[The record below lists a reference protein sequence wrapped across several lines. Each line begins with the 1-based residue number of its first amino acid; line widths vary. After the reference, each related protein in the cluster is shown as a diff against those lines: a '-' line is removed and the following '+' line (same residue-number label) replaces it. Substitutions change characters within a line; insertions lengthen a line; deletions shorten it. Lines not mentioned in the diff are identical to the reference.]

1 MSEAHDA
8 RAQTVVASLAASTDW
23 SPDLSRLKLRNGPA
37 AIAADLPVSDIA
49 AGAYGALALAAAEL
63 AAARG
68 GSAPTPLVDRR
79 GAGLALAGN
88 EYLTVDGAAPATWG
102 AITGYYR
109 TGDGRHVYLHG
120 NFDHQRDG
128 LLSVFGV
135 ADDRAAMAEALLGWT
150 AAEAEDAAQTQG
162 FCCIMHR
169 SRAAWEAHPQC
180 AALAAGPVVAITP
193 GAEAAAAPLRA
204 VTGDGP
210 LSGLRVL
217 DLSRIIAGP
226 MGGRALAELGAD
238 VIRISAPD
246 LPFVEGV
253 VIDTG
258 FGKRNAYADLR
269 TADGRA
275 TLAALA
281 QEAEVVID
289 GFRPGALAAKG
300 FDVGDL
306 RRLNPDLVVV
316 ELSAFSDVGPWA
328 GRRGYDTYVQ
338 AATGFAAIGPDG
350 APRRLACQPLDYLT
364 GCFVAFAAIRLLIR
378 RAAGGGG
385 GSAELSLARTAIWLW
400 EMADALG
407 PETASP
413 ARNATRDDVEA
424 EGRLRRMESA
434 FGVLSAL
441 APPYGFEERPARWDR
456 PSGRLGADPARW
468 SG

>member
-1 MSEAHDA
+1 MNEPADA

-23 SPDLSRLKLRNGPA
+23 SPDPSALNVRPGPA
-37 AIAADLPVSDIA
+37 AIAADPPVSDIA

-63 AAARG
+63 SAARG
-68 GSAPTPLVDRR
+68 GPDLTPMIDRR

-109 TGDGRHVYLHG
+109 TGDGRHVHLHG

-135 ADDRAAMAEALLGWT
+135 ADDPAAVAAALLGWT
-150 AAEAEDAAQTQG
+150 AAEAEETAQARG

-169 SRAAWEAHPQC
+169 SREEWEAHPQR
-180 AALAAGPVVAITP
+180 AALAARPVVAITP
-193 GAEAAAAPLRA
+193 GAEAAAAPLKT

-226 MGGRALAELGAD
+226 MGGRALAELGAE

-253 VIDTG
+253 LIDTG

-281 QEAEVVID
+281 READVVID

-300 FDVGDL
+300 FGVDDL
-306 RRLNPDLVVV
+306 HRFNPDLVVV

-338 AATGFAAIGPDG
+338 AATGFASIGPDG
-350 APRRLACQPLDYLT
+350 APKRLACQPLDYLT
-364 GCFVAFAAIRLLIR
+364 GCFVAFAAIRCLMR
-378 RAAGGGG
+378 RATGGGG
-385 GSAELSLARTAIWLW
+385 ASAEMSLARTAIWLW

-407 PETASP
+407 PEPAPP
-413 ARNATRDDVEA
+413 ARNATRKEVEA
-424 EGRLRRMESA
+424 EGRLRKMESA

-456 PSGRLGADPARW
+456 PSGRLGDDPARW
-468 SG
+468 GG